1 VSAIGRRIALVLV
14 GCLGVS
20 LALIAPSAAVGGRP
34 FTTTLTG
41 AAEVNAAGVPNQGD
55 LDGIGTAS
63 LRINPGQGEVCWT
76 IAVSGVDPITAA
88 HIHIAPPT
96 APGPIVVPLN
106 PYAGGCTQVDR
117 DVALAIIK
125 NPDSYYVNV
134 HNMPFPAG
142 ALRGQLSR

>member
-1 VSAIGRRIALVLV
+1 MSAISRRIGLGLV

-20 LALIAPSAAVGGRP
+20 LALIAPAAAADGRP
-34 FTTTLTG
+34 FTTSLTG

-96 APGPIVVPLN
+96 APGPIVVPLE
-106 PYAGGCTQVDR
+106 PFSGGCTEVDR

-134 HNMPFPAG
+134 HNTPFPAG